1 MFCRVGWQTASF
13 PFFIAGEVWGLRS
26 GAAQGCLGLQKASGR
41 EGLWMKTKKLSRK
54 PTAGT
59 RLGVLGAPSCPS
71 IYPLYQASFCIWASG
86 WVGGWGVQGTAL
98 GWQHRDNLKPSPL
111 SQVPCCWGEAIP
123 GRLPAS
129 ICLSKVCLYLALNS
143 PNLFRP
149 QRRGRDTIMKNATCN
164 IALRNLINY
173 SIPGCQ
179 LKLSPILPAV
189 IIWIKCSLSAS
200 YLCFCAQW

>member
-1 MFCRVGWQTASF
+1 MVS
-13 PFFIAGEVWGLRS
+13 
-26 GAAQGCLGLQKASGR
+26 
-41 EGLWMKTKKLSRK
+41 EGLH
-54 PTAGT
+54 P
-59 RLGVLGAPSCPS
+59 VLPFIPS
-71 IYPLYQASFCIWASG
+71 IRPLSVSGPVGG
-86 WVGGWGVQGTAL
+86 WVGGVQGTAL

-129 ICLSKVCLYLALNS
+129 ICLSKVCLCLALNS